1 MSAPHIYRG
10 SCHCG
15 AIAVDLAFSKPAG
28 ACQVRSCQ
36 CGFCTRQ
43 GSITVSD
50 PAGKATFRIA
60 ADAFSTYTFG
70 TGTARSL
77 LCRRCGVY
85 AGVMQ
90 EADGGLWSV
99 ANVRGLGIAEF
110 QGRAGDPVRYD
121 QETPDERV
129 ERRRQR
135 WTPTEIH
142 FTL

>member
-1 MSAPHIYRG
+1 MSAPHVFHG
-10 SCHCG
+10 ACHCG
-15 AIAVDLAFSKPAG
+15 AITVELAFSQPAD
-28 ACQVRSCQ
+28 AFQVRSCQ

-50 PAGKATFRIA
+50 PAGKATFRIT
-60 ADAFSTYTFG
+60 ADALSIYSFG
-70 TGTARSL
+70 TRTARSL

-110 QGRAGDPVRYD
+110 QGRTGDPVRYD
-121 QETPDERV
+121 QETADERV
-129 ERRRQR
+129 NRRRQR
-135 WTPTEIH
+135 WTPTEIQL
-142 FTL
+142 TL